1 MVLNYCATNYIGWP
15 LPAFGTTIVQG
26 ERKVSLLRLFRTA
39 ADGRNEFSN
48 SLQRY
53 EKYLKLPNNL
63 VVILLIIRRIIVK

>member
-1 MVLNYCATNYIGWP
+1 MVLNYCATNYIGWL
-15 LPAFGTTIVQG
+15 LPAFGATIVQG

-53 EKYLKLPNNL
+53 EK
-63 VVILLIIRRIIVK
+63 

>member
-1 MVLNYCATNYIGWP
+1 MVLNYRATNYIGWP
-15 LPAFGTTIVQG
+15 LPAFDTTIVQG

-53 EKYLKLPNNL
+53 EK
-63 VVILLIIRRIIVK
+63 